1 MFMSSSRGGFG
12 KPLAAAFRF
21 EKDVGMQVAIPQ
33 VPLPADLPYRL
44 YHRWRARDVG
54 LPTGHVVD
62 VRGNGLMDEAFATRG
77 GFSRRRQHDGMR
89 EPGVCVRERIQF
101 LQTVD
106 VARLACP
113 QLEMNGQVS

>member
-12 KPLAAAFRF
+12 KPLAAAFRC

-44 YHRWRARDVG
+44 YHGWRARDVG

-62 VRGNGLMDEAFATRG
+62 VRGNGLTDEAFAKRG
-77 GFSRRRQHDGMR
+77 WFSFSRKHDGMR
-89 EPGVCVRERIQF
+89 KSRVCVHERNRMIKI
-101 LQTVD
+101 
-106 VARLACP
+106 
-113 QLEMNGQVS
+113 LEVERPALTESE

>member
-1 MFMSSSRGGFG
+1 
-12 KPLAAAFRF
+12 
-21 EKDVGMQVAIPQ
+21 MQVAIPQ

-44 YHRWRARDVG
+44 YHGWRARDVG

-62 VRGNGLMDEAFATRG
+62 VRGNGLMDEAFAKRG

-89 EPGVCVRERIQF
+89 EPGVCVHERIEL

-106 VARLACP
+106 VARLACTK
-113 QLEMNGQVS
+113 LEMNGLVLSRLAVPIHIHTARAPPGTVGEP